1 MEEEFEA
8 SGGEWREYR
17 IGDLFG
23 NIVQGSRLT
32 KADQIDGLL
41 PFVMAGVTNTGVVR
55 HIGNKMTIFPKNSL
69 TIDIFGNVFYR
80 NYEFSASDDVGVYWN
95 DEEYS
100 EHSML
105 FLASSIQKSLVGK
118 FDFGNKLRSSKS
130 HDLLVKLPTL
140 NNKLAFSYMES
151 YIKAL
156 ESERIETLESYLT
169 VTNLRDYHLTK
180 NDEKVLDK
188 FAKLSDTKSRVEES
202 EDYAY
207 FKLQDVLK
215 WCSGIKELSP
225 LKLDELSDE
234 SENKYP
240 FYGQAIINNGIIS
253 YHNLRRDVLNNPD
266 GRPTILIHSNNQNI
280 VYLESPFY
288 LKDGHG
294 ATSVLQSE
302 KLDKYTAFY
311 LMTAIKKVIEK
322 RFNYNAKA
330 TKIGLKE
337 TEIQLPIQNGQIDY
351 TFMSDFIRAVEKLVI
366 KDLVIWA
373 DKKIAATKEV
383 VAR

>member
-1 MEEEFEA
+1 MKTFDEIFKPV
-8 SGGEWREYR
+8 RR
-17 IGDLFG
+17 GD
-23 NIVQGSRLT
+23 
-32 KADQIDGLL
+32 
-41 PFVMAGVTNTGVVR
+41 VTNQ
-55 HIGNKMTIFPKNSL
+55 L
-69 TIDIFGNVFYR
+69 TLKESQEGINFVAQNDTSNGFVKTV
-80 NYEFSASDDVGVYWN
+80 SN
-95 DEEYS
+95 DEYKV
-100 EHSML
+100 
-105 FLASSIQKSLVGK
+105 FKGNSIIIGRQTGIAYYQPNDFITTDGVLVLEPLE
-118 FDFGNKLRSSKS
+118 FDFNRYSGLFFTSVLLKQLQKFGYTNTVSAPKLKELS
-130 HDLLVKLPTL
+130 LCLPY
-140 NNKLAFSYMES
+140 K
-151 YIKAL
+151 IKG
-156 ESERIETLESYLT
+156 EKEVIDFYFIKKYIETLEAYLT
-169 VTNLRDYHLTK
+169 ATNLMDYRLTK

-215 WCSGIKELSP
+215 WCSGIKELNP

-253 YHNLRRDVLNNPD
+253 YHNLRREVLNNPD

-366 KDLVIWA
+366 KDLVIWT

>member
-1 MEEEFEA
+1 M
-8 SGGEWREYR
+8 
-17 IGDLFG
+17 
-23 NIVQGSRLT
+23 
-32 KADQIDGLL
+32 
-41 PFVMAGVTNTGVVR
+41 
-55 HIGNKMTIFPKNSL
+55 
-69 TIDIFGNVFYR
+69 
-80 NYEFSASDDVGVYWN
+80 
-95 DEEYS
+95 
-100 EHSML
+100 
-105 FLASSIQKSLVGK
+105 
-118 FDFGNKLRSSKS
+118 
-130 HDLLVKLPTL
+130 
-140 NNKLAFSYMES
+140 
-151 YIKAL
+151 
-156 ESERIETLESYLT
+156 
-169 VTNLRDYHLTK
+169 
-180 NDEKVLDK
+180 
-188 FAKLSDTKSRVEES
+188 

-207 FKLQDVLK
+207 FKLQDILK
-215 WCSGIKELSP
+215 WCSGIKELNP

-253 YHNLRRDVLNNPD
+253 YHNLRREVLNNPD

-302 KLDKYTAFY
+302 KLNKYTAFY

>member
-1 MEEEFEA
+1 M
-8 SGGEWREYR
+8 
-17 IGDLFG
+17 
-23 NIVQGSRLT
+23 
-32 KADQIDGLL
+32 
-41 PFVMAGVTNTGVVR
+41 PFVTAGEENTGISAF
-55 HIGNKMTIFPKNSL
+55 IGNDVEVFKANSI
-69 TIDIFGNVFYR
+69 TIDMFG
-80 NYEFSASDDVGVYWN
+80 SAKFRGYDFGADDHVAVVHT
-95 DEEYS
+95 ECLSKKVSQFIATAIHKSSYS
-100 EHSML
+100 
-105 FLASSIQKSLVGK
+105 GK
-118 FDFGNKLRSSKS
+118 FSYSRNFYAKDADELNIS
-130 HDLLVKLPTL
+130 LPTL
-140 NNKLAFSYMES
+140 NNKIAFSYMEN
-151 YIKAL
+151 YIEAL
-156 ESERIETLESYLT
+156 EAYLT

-188 FAKLSDTKSRVEES
+188 FAKLSNTKSRVEES
-202 EDYAY
+202 GDYAY

-215 WCSGIKELSP
+215 WCSGIKELNP

-253 YHNLRRDVLNNPD
+253 YHNLRREVLNNPD

-302 KLDKYTAFY
+302 KLNKYTAFY

-351 TFMSDFIRAVEKLVI
+351 TFMSDLIRAVEKLVI

-373 DKKIAATKEV
+373 DKKIAATKEIV
-383 VAR
+383 GGL

>member
-1 MEEEFEA
+1 MVNTITGATTRNGINFYSYSDFSYNHELTISKDGEYAGTVFLQTEPFIVGGHCMGIFA
-8 SGGEWREYR
+8 SKNYKTMSDESKLYIASLINKVRPMWA
-17 IGDLFG
+17 G
-23 NIVQGSRLT
+23 NDRPSVQKSRLE
-32 KADQIDGLL
+32 KLELEL
-41 PFVMAGVTNTGVVR
+41 PF
-55 HIGNKMTIFPKNSL
+55 
-69 TIDIFGNVFYR
+69 
-80 NYEFSASDDVGVYWN
+80 
-95 DEEYS
+95 
-100 EHSML
+100 
-105 FLASSIQKSLVGK
+105 
-118 FDFGNKLRSSKS
+118 
-130 HDLLVKLPTL
+130 L
-140 NNKLAFSYMES
+140 NNEIALLYMEN

-156 ESERIETLESYLT
+156 EAYLT

-215 WCSGIKELSP
+215 WCSGIKELNP

-253 YHNLRRDVLNNPD
+253 YHNLRREALNNPD

-373 DKKIAATKEV
+373 DKKIAATKEIV
-383 VAR
+383 DGV

>member
-1 MEEEFEA
+1 M
-8 SGGEWREYR
+8 
-17 IGDLFG
+17 
-23 NIVQGSRLT
+23 
-32 KADQIDGLL
+32 
-41 PFVMAGVTNTGVVR
+41 
-55 HIGNKMTIFPKNSL
+55 
-69 TIDIFGNVFYR
+69 
-80 NYEFSASDDVGVYWN
+80 
-95 DEEYS
+95 
-100 EHSML
+100 
-105 FLASSIQKSLVGK
+105 
-118 FDFGNKLRSSKS
+118 
-130 HDLLVKLPTL
+130 
-140 NNKLAFSYMES
+140 
-151 YIKAL
+151 
-156 ESERIETLESYLT
+156 
-169 VTNLRDYHLTK
+169 
-180 NDEKVLDK
+180 
-188 FAKLSDTKSRVEES
+188 
-202 EDYAY
+202 
-207 FKLQDVLK
+207 K

>member
-1 MEEEFEA
+1 MVNTITGATTRNGINFYSYSDFSYNHELTISKDGEYAGTVFLQTEPFIVGGHCMGIFA
-8 SGGEWREYR
+8 SKNYKIMSDESKLYIAALINKVRPMWA
-17 IGDLFG
+17 G
-23 NIVQGSRLT
+23 NDRPSVQKSRLE
-32 KADQIDGLL
+32 KLELEL
-41 PFVMAGVTNTGVVR
+41 PF
-55 HIGNKMTIFPKNSL
+55 
-69 TIDIFGNVFYR
+69 
-80 NYEFSASDDVGVYWN
+80 
-95 DEEYS
+95 
-100 EHSML
+100 
-105 FLASSIQKSLVGK
+105 
-118 FDFGNKLRSSKS
+118 
-130 HDLLVKLPTL
+130 L
-140 NNKLAFSYMES
+140 NNEIAFLYMEN

-156 ESERIETLESYLT
+156 EAERIETLEAERIETLEAYLT

-215 WCSGIKELSP
+215 WCSGIKELNP

-253 YHNLRRDVLNNPD
+253 YHNLRREVLNNPD

>member
-1 MEEEFEA
+1 MVNTITGATTRNGINFYSYSDFSYNHELTISKDGEYAGTVFLQTEPFIVGGHCMGIFA
-8 SGGEWREYR
+8 SKNYKTMSDESKLYIAALINKVRPMWA
-17 IGDLFG
+17 G
-23 NIVQGSRLT
+23 NDRPSVQKSRLE
-32 KADQIDGLL
+32 KLELEL
-41 PFVMAGVTNTGVVR
+41 PF
-55 HIGNKMTIFPKNSL
+55 
-69 TIDIFGNVFYR
+69 
-80 NYEFSASDDVGVYWN
+80 
-95 DEEYS
+95 
-100 EHSML
+100 
-105 FLASSIQKSLVGK
+105 
-118 FDFGNKLRSSKS
+118 
-130 HDLLVKLPTL
+130 L
-140 NNKLAFSYMES
+140 NNEIAFVYMEN

-156 ESERIETLESYLT
+156 EAYLT

-215 WCSGIKELSP
+215 WCSGIKELNP

-253 YHNLRRDVLNNPD
+253 YHNLRREVLNNPD

-302 KLDKYTAFY
+302 KFDKYTAFY

-373 DKKIAATKEV
+373 DKKIATTKEV

>member
-105 FLASSIQKSLVGK
+105 FLVSSIQKSLVGK

-188 FAKLSDTKSRVEES
+188 FAKLSDTKSRVEEL
-202 EDYAY
+202 EV
-207 FKLQDVLK
+207 FQ
-215 WCSGIKELSP
+215 LSQVFN
-225 LKLDELSDE
+225 LSSSKKKFNANMIEFGGKFPYVARGD
-234 SENKYP
+234 S
-240 FYGQAIINNGIIS
+240 NNGIRGYITESEEFLNPANTIS
-253 YHNLRRDVLNNPD
+253 FGQDTATMFYQKEPYFTGDKIKVLRTKEVELDRYKALY
-266 GRPTILIHSNNQNI
+266 LI
-280 VYLESPFY
+280 
-288 LKDGHG
+288 
-294 ATSVLQSE
+294 TSLRKSFSTFSWGSSSFNE
-302 KLDKYTAFY
+302 K
-311 LMTAIKKVIEK
+311 V
-322 RFNYNAKA
+322 
-330 TKIGLKE
+330 LKE
-337 TEIQLPIQNGQIDY
+337 TDVKLPIKNNQIDY
-351 TFMSDFIRAVEKLVI
+351 TFMSDFVRAVEKLVI

>member
-1 MEEEFEA
+1 MGIFA
-8 SGGEWREYR
+8 SKNYKTMSDESKLYIAALINKVRPMWA
-17 IGDLFG
+17 G
-23 NIVQGSRLT
+23 NDRPSVQKSRLE
-32 KADQIDGLL
+32 KLELEL
-41 PFVMAGVTNTGVVR
+41 PF
-55 HIGNKMTIFPKNSL
+55 
-69 TIDIFGNVFYR
+69 
-80 NYEFSASDDVGVYWN
+80 
-95 DEEYS
+95 
-100 EHSML
+100 
-105 FLASSIQKSLVGK
+105 
-118 FDFGNKLRSSKS
+118 
-130 HDLLVKLPTL
+130 L
-140 NNKLAFSYMES
+140 NNEIAFLYMEN
-151 YIKAL
+151 YIKVL
-156 ESERIETLESYLT
+156 EAERIETLEAYLT

-215 WCSGIKELSP
+215 WCSGIKELNP

-234 SENKYP
+234 RENKYP

-253 YHNLRRDVLNNPD
+253 YHNLRREVLNNPD

>member
-1 MEEEFEA
+1 M
-8 SGGEWREYR
+8 
-17 IGDLFG
+17 
-23 NIVQGSRLT
+23 
-32 KADQIDGLL
+32 
-41 PFVMAGVTNTGVVR
+41 PFVTAGEENTGISAF
-55 HIGNKMTIFPKNSL
+55 IGNDVEVFKANSI
-69 TIDIFGNVFYR
+69 TIDMFG
-80 NYEFSASDDVGVYWN
+80 SAKFRGYDFGADDHVAVVHT
-95 DEEYS
+95 ECLSKKVSQFIATAIHKSSYS
-100 EHSML
+100 
-105 FLASSIQKSLVGK
+105 GK
-118 FDFGNKLRSSKS
+118 FSYSRNFYAKDADELNIS
-130 HDLLVKLPTL
+130 LPTL
-140 NNKLAFSYMES
+140 NNKIAFSYMEN

-156 ESERIETLESYLT
+156 EAERIETLEAYLT

-202 EDYAY
+202 GDYAY

-215 WCSGIKELSP
+215 WCSGIKELNP

-253 YHNLRRDVLNNPD
+253 YHNLRREVLNNPD

-351 TFMSDFIRAVEKLVI
+351 TIMSDLIRAVEKLVI

-373 DKKIAATKEV
+373 DKKIAAIKEIV
-383 VAR
+383 GGL

>member
-156 ESERIETLESYLT
+156 ETERIETLEAYLT

-202 EDYAY
+202 GV
-207 FKLQDVLK
+207 FR
-215 WCSGIKELSP
+215 LSQVFN
-225 LKLDELSDE
+225 LSSSKKKFNANMIEFGGKFPYVARGD
-234 SENKYP
+234 S
-240 FYGQAIINNGIIS
+240 NNGIRGYITESEEFLNPANTIS
-253 YHNLRRDVLNNPD
+253 FGQDTATMFYQKEPYFTGDKIKVLRTKEVELDRYKALY
-266 GRPTILIHSNNQNI
+266 LI
-280 VYLESPFY
+280 
-288 LKDGHG
+288 
-294 ATSVLQSE
+294 TSLRKSFSTFSWGSSSFNE
-302 KLDKYTAFY
+302 K
-311 LMTAIKKVIEK
+311 V
-322 RFNYNAKA
+322 
-330 TKIGLKE
+330 LKE
-337 TEIQLPIQNGQIDY
+337 TDVKLPIKNNQIDY
-351 TFMSDFIRAVEKLVI
+351 TFMSDFVRAVEKLVI

>member
-1 MEEEFEA
+1 ME
-8 SGGEWREYR
+8 
-17 IGDLFG
+17 
-23 NIVQGSRLT
+23 N
-32 KADQIDGLL
+32 
-41 PFVMAGVTNTGVVR
+41 
-55 HIGNKMTIFPKNSL
+55 
-69 TIDIFGNVFYR
+69 
-80 NYEFSASDDVGVYWN
+80 
-95 DEEYS
+95 
-100 EHSML
+100 
-105 FLASSIQKSLVGK
+105 
-118 FDFGNKLRSSKS
+118 
-130 HDLLVKLPTL
+130 
-140 NNKLAFSYMES
+140 

-156 ESERIETLESYLT
+156 EAYLT

-202 EDYAY
+202 GDYAY

-253 YHNLRRDVLNNPD
+253 YHNLRREVLNNPD

-351 TFMSDFIRAVEKLVI
+351 TIMSDLIRAVEKLVI

-373 DKKIAATKEV
+373 DKKIAAIKEIV
-383 VAR
+383 GGL